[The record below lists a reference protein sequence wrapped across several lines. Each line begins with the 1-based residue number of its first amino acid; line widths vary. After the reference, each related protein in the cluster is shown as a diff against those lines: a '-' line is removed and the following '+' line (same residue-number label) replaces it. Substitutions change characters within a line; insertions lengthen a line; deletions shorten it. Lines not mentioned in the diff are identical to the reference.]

1 MKSKPFKCL
10 FALMAVAAVGIAAY
24 FLMQPK
30 QSADEKSEHG
40 EAVKLTSR
48 KPITVKNLAAVR
60 DEQLKKQSPR
70 RVKKKRD
77 RSQIPDDLSAAERA
91 TLDSVDRAVN
101 EGNFKEVLRLTE
113 KLGASTNEIARLR
126 AVEALGWFDDAA
138 LPELTPFLMD
148 ADEGVRDSA
157 RDQWMASLGQ
167 VENMDLKASV
177 IEATMQTVT
186 DPDLLEDIA
195 FHFNDLPTFTA
206 IDSLVALIEGGNE
219 AAAEMARETYSF
231 LTGSEYSSLDEAQ
244 RWVDENVES
253 DVEPEDMPVYRASM
267 HPEVFDET
275 VDLTGIKIIN
285 DTDMEIPP
293 RAGAEPDAVGATPS
307 ARSGDNI
314 SDETVGEEEME

>member
-60 DEQLKKQSPR
+60 DEQLKK
-70 RVKKKRD
+70 
-77 RSQIPDDLSAAERA
+77 
-91 TLDSVDRAVN
+91 
-101 EGNFKEVLRLTE
+101 GNFKEVLRLTE